1 MCGLKPKQCP
11 VTAIEPAFSITPGD
25 IQKLY
30 GQANAENY
38 NQFAGDKKNINSK
51 EADEEGGGGGGDEP
65 FNCHHIR

>member
-30 GQANAENY
+30 GQANAEKY
-38 NQFAGDKKNINSK
+38 NQFAGDKKT
-51 EADEEGGGGGGDEP
+51 
-65 FNCHHIR
+65 